1 MIFSAKV
8 KGRVRK
14 FHSHSISFLNPNLKF
29 QSPLP
34 PLLISDKSLSWLLN
48 VVFIRCSWHSAFNT
62 GFLLT
67 KITFFAHYFCFEQY
81 MSVV

>member
-14 FHSHSISFLNPNLKF
+14 FHSHSISFLNPKF
-29 QSPLP
+29 KIPTPPPP

-62 GFLLT
+62 GFLLA
-67 KITFFAHYFCFEQY
+67 KITFFAHFALN
-81 MSVV
+81 ST

>member
-29 QSPLP
+29 QPPLP
-34 PLLISDKSLSWLLN
+34 PPPPLISDKSLSWLLN
-48 VVFIRCSWHSAFNT
+48 VVFIGCSWHSAFNT
-62 GFLLT
+62 GFLLA
-67 KITFFAHYFCFEQY
+67 KITFFAHFALN
-81 MSVV
+81 ST

>member
-1 MIFSAKV
+1 MISAKV

-14 FHSHSISFLNPNLKF
+14 FHSHSISTP
-29 QSPLP
+29 PPP

-62 GFLLT
+62 GFLLA
-67 KITFFAHYFCFEQY
+67 KITFFAHFALN
-81 MSVV
+81 ST

>member
-14 FHSHSISFLNPNLKF
+14 SHSHSISFLNPNLKF
-29 QSPLP
+29 QPPL
-34 PLLISDKSLSWLLN
+34 LLISDKSLSWLLN

-67 KITFFAHYFCFEQY
+67 KITFFAHFALN
-81 MSVV
+81 ST